1 MPSAPDQT
9 DNCIRVRG
17 ARVHN
22 LRDVDVDIPRDS
34 LVVMTGVSGSGK
46 SSLAFDTLFAEGQR
60 RYLESLSTYTFNT
73 EVAKHFF
80 CEVCGVKSFYV
91 PRSHPEQ
98 YSVNFRCL
106 ERESFS
112 HVSVVPFDGRNWE
125 EARAREA
132 ELES

>member
-1 MPSAPDQT
+1 MKTHVGGCHCGLVRFEVTAPLEVQVSEC
-9 DNCIRVRG
+9 NCSICSCV
-17 ARVHN
+17 AYQHLIV
-22 LRDVDVDIPRDS
+22 PRSRFS
-34 LVVMTGVSGSGK
+34 LLQGT
-46 SSLAFDTLFAEGQR
+46 
-60 RYLESLSTYTFNT
+60 ESLSTYTFNT
-73 EVAKHFF
+73 EAAKHFF
-80 CEVCGVKSFYV
+80 CKVCGVKSFYV